1 MGGTIT
7 ASFPVEP
14 RKCQL
19 EKKTKLLHLPVK
31 AKSGT
36 NPDLSFAAFTVEK
49 ALLVVALDC
58 FPNTT
63 ILNSF

>member
-1 MGGTIT
+1 VS
-7 ASFPVEP
+7 ARNNS
-14 RKCQL
+14 
-19 EKKTKLLHLPVK
+19 KLLHLPVK

-49 ALLVVALDC
+49 ALLIVALDC